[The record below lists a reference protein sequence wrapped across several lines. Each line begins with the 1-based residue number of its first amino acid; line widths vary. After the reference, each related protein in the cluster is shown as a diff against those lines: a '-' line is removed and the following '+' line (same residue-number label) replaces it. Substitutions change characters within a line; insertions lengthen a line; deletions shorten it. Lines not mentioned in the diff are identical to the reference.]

1 MRDPAKHVLL
11 LMPREGYILARFTG
25 AIQRLGLDVTLA
37 FDQPTEKCWL
47 LVSLVNG
54 EYGSLTRVPYPSD
67 TSQTPELPFKVDA
80 VIPTSEFSVQLCERL
95 CAAAGV
101 FHNPLATVPAYRD
114 KQQMRRLFA
123 GRGVRQPEILA
134 RFDSL
139 DEVDAFDWARIR
151 FPVIVKPV
159 DLTSSLYVKQCHSQA
174 EARAVYRRI
183 FKHVQSFGGVTF
195 SGAGLL
201 ETYVPG
207 PEFSA
212 ECVVHGGKLRRL
224 FVTTKFVS
232 PLPAC
237 DEIGHLSGAPV
248 SPAHWQEVQDLA
260 HGVIRAWNVDRAVLH
275 IEYKFVN
282 DTAVVMEAGCR
293 IGGDFIAELVELQHG
308 VCLEEMLV
316 AMRLGRLGDAVEE
329 SLPQPAAAQH
339 FHGIRFLFASS
350 RSTASADVEVLREV
364 HYTRSPGPSRQLG
377 IHDRLGY
384 QVVRSPSLASL
395 TACLGMDGQP
405 QGLPH
410 AAAAAQ
416 PSNHAC
422 RPTSLNSVE

>member
-1 MRDPAKHVLL
+1 MREAAKHVLL
-11 LMPREGYILARFTG
+11 LMPREGYILARFTR
-25 AIQRLGLDVTLA
+25 ALQHLGLDVTLA
-37 FDQPTEKCWL
+37 FDQPAEKSWL

-54 EYGSLTRVPYPSD
+54 EYGSLTRLPYSSD
-67 TSQTPELPFKVDA
+67 ASQLPELPFPVDA

-95 CAAAGV
+95 GAAAGV
-101 FHNPLATVPAYRD
+101 FHNPLDAVPAYRD

-123 GRGVRQPEILA
+123 EQGVHQPQVLA

-139 DEVDAFDWARIR
+139 EAVDAFDWASVS
-151 FPVIVKPV
+151 FPVIAKPL
-159 DLTSSLYVKQCHSQA
+159 DLTSSLYVKLCHSQA

-212 ECVVHGGKLRRL
+212 ECVVSEGTLTHL

-248 SPAHWQEVQDLA
+248 SPAHWQAA
-260 HGVIRAWNVDRAVLH
+260 HDAARKVIRAWNIGRAVLH

-282 DTAVVMEAGCR
+282 GSAIVMEAGCR

-308 VCLEEMLV
+308 VCLEEELV
-316 AMRLGRLGDAVEE
+316 ALRLGARANAVEGA
-329 SLPQPAAAQH
+329 LPQPAAARH

-350 RSTASADVEVLREV
+350 RVAASPDIDVLREV
-364 HYTRSPGPSRQLG
+364 RYTRAPAPSQQFG

-384 QVVRSPSLASL
+384 QVVRSASLVSL
-395 TACLGMDGQP
+395 TAYLGQDSQAES
-405 QGLPH
+405 LRH
-410 AAAAAQ
+410 AEATA
-416 PSNHAC
+416 
-422 RPTSLNSVE
+422 

>member
-1 MRDPAKHVLL
+1 MREAARHVLL
-11 LMPREGYILARFTG
+11 LMPREGYILARFTR
-25 AIQRLGLDVTLA
+25 AIQNLGLDVTLA
-37 FDQPTEKCWL
+37 FDQPAERSWL

-54 EYGSLTRVPYPSD
+54 EYGSLARVPYPSEP
-67 TSQTPELPFKVDA
+67 SQLPELPIQVDA
-80 VIPTSEFSVQLCERL
+80 IIPTSEFSVQLCERL
-95 CAAAGV
+95 GAALGV
-101 FHNPLATVPAYRD
+101 FHNPLEAVPAYRD

-123 GRGVRQPEILA
+123 GVGVQQPQVLA

-139 DEVDAFDWARIR
+139 EQVDAFDWSSIR

-159 DLTSSLYVKQCHSQA
+159 DLTSSLYVKLCHTQA

-201 ETYVPG
+201 ETYVSG

-212 ECVVHGGKLRRL
+212 ECVVEEGALKSL

-248 SPAHWQEVQDLA
+248 SVAHWQAVQDLA
-260 HGVIRAWNVDRAVLH
+260 RKVVRAWKVRRAVLH

-282 DTAVVMEAGCR
+282 DSAVVMEAGCR
-293 IGGDFIAELVELQHG
+293 IGGDFIAELVERQHG
-308 VCLEEMLV
+308 VCLEEELV
-316 AMRLGRLGDAVEE
+316 AMRLGMRAVAGEE
-329 SLPQPAAAQH
+329 ALPQPAAAQH

-350 RSTASADVEVLREV
+350 RLAASVDVEVLREV
-364 HYTRSPGPSRQLG
+364 HYTRAPAPSQQFG

-384 QVVRSPSLASL
+384 QVVRSASLAAL
-395 TACLGMDGQP
+395 TAHLGQDSQP
-405 QGLPH
+405 EVLH
-410 AAAAAQ
+410 HAEAAA
-416 PSNHAC
+416 
-422 RPTSLNSVE
+422 